1 MRLLYLYLDF
11 TKDGSRPEG
20 DRGYRQCELNFGTRD
35 VYTLE
40 RISAENPHFC
50 LKQTKKPSGI
60 ESNRASGAMSG
71 SIISRLLWAKTAW
84 EKVHC

>member
-11 TKDGSRPEG
+11 TKDGSGREG

-40 RISAENPHFC
+40 RISAENPRFC
-50 LKQTKKPSGI
+50 LKQTKRTQRDRI
-60 ESNRASGAMSG
+60 ESGFWGR
-71 SIISRLLWAKTAW
+71 
-84 EKVHC
+84 

>member
-20 DRGYRQCELNFGTRD
+20 YRGYRQCELNFGTRD

-40 RISAENPHFC
+40 RISAENPRRSF
-50 LKQTKKPSGI
+50 
-60 ESNRASGAMSG
+60 EFF
-71 SIISRLLWAKTAW
+71 
-84 EKVHC
+84 